1 MNEKACKAELEMAQ
15 EELNQ
20 GIITMKEYND
30 RIRDIER
37 EAREEQE
44 EEPWL

>member
-1 MNEKACKAELEMAQ
+1 MNENAYITECEMAQ

-20 GIITMKEYND
+20 GLITLKEYND

-37 EAREEQE
+37 EAREE
-44 EEPWL
+44 